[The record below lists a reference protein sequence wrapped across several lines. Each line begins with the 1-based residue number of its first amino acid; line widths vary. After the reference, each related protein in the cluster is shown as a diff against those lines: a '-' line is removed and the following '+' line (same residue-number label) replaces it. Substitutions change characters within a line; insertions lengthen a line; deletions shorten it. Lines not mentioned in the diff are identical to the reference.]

1 VSWHA
6 DDGALL
12 ELTKDI
18 QIWKTMSEYSAA
30 PVSSEME
37 MVLGGG
43 KEYAMIE
50 AVGVMRPE
58 EARAAARGDRAT
70 ASDRVYLD
78 GRRRAGLNLGPT
90 CPNLGSDFFIFEKRF
105 WVSTGNNRYEK

>member
-1 VSWHA
+1 VPWHA
-6 DDGALL
+6 DGGALL

-18 QIWKTMSEYSAA
+18 QIWKAMSEYSAA

-43 KEYAMIE
+43 KEYTTVE

-78 GRRRAGLNLGPT
+78 GRR
-90 CPNLGSDFFIFEKRF
+90 
-105 WVSTGNNRYEK
+105 